1 MPFAENS
8 LVTHWYP
15 AKSDEPGSRNGKIQK
30 EVVIPPTVKAYNKFM
45 GAVDSFDQ
53 YRSYIRLELRSSKFW
68 HPMMWF
74 VIEAALV
81 NSWVLYKTTMEKAG
95 KPLLYTALTFRKA
108 LALALASE
116 WESMGCTL
124 NDAVISP
131 TKPFQSLHAK
141 AARQKVVSTPTCDR
155 FTCVQKHTQHQE
167 KIPQKNL
174 TIQIWSQRGDNYCAV
189 TARRNVLN
197 GGVRDVQPPF
207 AQGVHLVS

>member
-1 MPFAENS
+1 
-8 LVTHWYP
+8 
-15 AKSDEPGSRNGKIQK
+15 
-30 EVVIPPTVKAYNKFM
+30 VIPPAVKAYNKFI

-53 YRSYIRLELRSSKFW
+53 YRSYIRLELRSSEFG

-74 VIEAALV
+74 VIEAELV

-167 KIPQKNL
+167 KIPQKKPDHPDMEPKRRQL
-174 TIQIWSQRGDNYCAV
+174 LCCYCKKKRTEWWCKRCAAPLC
-189 TARRNVLN
+189 TRSTSCFLMYHTKTTQNA
-197 GGVRDVQPPF
+197 
-207 AQGVHLVS
+207 